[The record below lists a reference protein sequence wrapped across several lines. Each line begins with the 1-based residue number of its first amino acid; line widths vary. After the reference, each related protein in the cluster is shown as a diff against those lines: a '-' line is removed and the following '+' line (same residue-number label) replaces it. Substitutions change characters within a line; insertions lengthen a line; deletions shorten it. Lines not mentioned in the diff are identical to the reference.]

1 MQSIVLDFKLS
12 GFWSTK
18 RKVAHWQTTVFEN
31 CWLDD
36 ACKTLEKVR
45 GHWKFPPDVTLEV
58 QMRMVPG
65 GPLVDVPMAEVLL
78 DLFTRLKS
86 GASVPYPDWK
96 QHPMPTLKLII
107 QTDQQRVKA
116 SQTKARSCVS
126 HSETALSKAET
137 AAWQLTA
144 KDALIRSCQA
154 TRRLGRST

>member
-1 MQSIVLDFKLS
+1 MQSIVLEFKLS
-12 GFWSTK
+12 GFLSTK

-31 CWLDD
+31 CWMDD

-96 QHPMPTLKLII
+96 
-107 QTDQQRVKA
+107 
-116 SQTKARSCVS
+116 
-126 HSETALSKAET
+126 
-137 AAWQLTA
+137 
-144 KDALIRSCQA
+144 
-154 TRRLGRST
+154 